1 MFLTAFIQRLNDIKK
16 SFIDVN
22 GNGAPDCQAERFTT
36 YGLLS
41 KPPAKTKVVCLEK
54 NQKLIIV
61 CEQNSF
67 PNIEAQ
73 ISDGDVA
80 VTDGTQKIH
89 IKKSGG
95 IEIEGTKITISGG
108 TVSIGGTGT
117 QALITQSFLTA
128 FNTHTHGSPSGAT
141 TPPTIPAQASL
152 VATKVLKAT

>member
-1 MFLTAFIQRLNDIKK
+1 MFLTAFIQRLNNIKTAL
-16 SFIDVN
+16 IDLN
-22 GNGAPDCQAERFTT
+22 GDGVPDCQAERFTP

-41 KPPAKTKVVCLEK
+41 KPTKNTKTVCLTK

-80 VTDGTQKIH
+80 LTDGTQKIH
-89 IKKSGG
+89 IKKTGE
-95 IEIEGTKITISGG
+95 IEIEGGKISISGAS
-108 TVSIGGTGT
+108 VSIGGEGA

-141 TPPTIPAQASL
+141 TPPTVPAQVSAA
-152 VATKVLKAT
+152 ATKVLKAT